1 MNFFT
6 FLFVPMIVFL
16 TFVAPIWIIMHY
28 KSVNRSSQS
37 LNDEDRE
44 TIDSM
49 LATIDKLR
57 DRIQALE
64 ALLDAEQPEWRGPQ
78 HGPQAEQAGE

>member
-1 MNFFT
+1 MSFFT

-28 KSVNRSSQS
+28 LSVKRSSQS
-37 LNDEDRE
+37 LNEDERE

-49 LATIDKLR
+49 LATIDKLQ

-64 ALLDAEQPEWRGPQ
+64 ALLDADQPDWRSQ
-78 HGPQAEQAGE
+78 HSHTQRTGE

>member
-1 MNFFT
+1 MPFT
-6 FLFVPMIVFL
+6 VFLFVPMVVFL
-16 TFVAPIWIIMHY
+16 TFVAPVWIIMHY

-37 LNDEDRE
+37 LSDEDRE

-49 LATIDKLR
+49 LATIDKLQ

-64 ALLDAEQPEWRGPQ
+64 ALLDVDQPDWRGQ
-78 HGPQAEQAGE
+78 HPGTHTKQTGE

>member
-1 MNFFT
+1 MSFFT

-16 TFVAPIWIIMHY
+16 TFVAPIWLIMHY
-28 KSVNRSSQS
+28 LSVKRSSQS
-37 LNDEDRE
+37 LNEEERE

-49 LATIDKLR
+49 LATIDKLQ

-64 ALLDAEQPEWRGPQ
+64 ALLDVDQPEWRGQ
-78 HGPQAEQAGE
+78 QSRHDTKQTGE

>member
-1 MNFFT
+1 MNFTT

-37 LNDEDRE
+37 LNDDDRE

-57 DRIQALE
+57 DRVQALE
-64 ALLDAEQPEWRGPQ
+64 ALLDAEQPEWRGQQ
-78 HGPQAEQAGE
+78 HGPHSEQAGE